1 MLIIAIIMSGLALL
15 AATVC
20 LILSIQE
27 KKRNQ
32 KRNTALCNLL
42 RAEFDQVIACIG
54 EFKVNSRND
63 FAETFG
69 KLDGIALKLDHI
81 VLAFGKRIDD
91 LEKGISPDYNEALA
105 AKQAVD
111 DFNMGISAILNFDPM
126 ESLQRERQKAQLGGE
141 EI

>member
-1 MLIIAIIMSGLALL
+1 MEIVTMILSGLALL
-15 AATVC
+15 AASVC
-20 LILSIQE
+20 LILLIQE

-42 RAEFDQVIACIG
+42 RTEFEQVIAYIG
-54 EFKVNSRND
+54 EFKRNSRND
-63 FAETFG
+63 FAEVFG
-69 KLDGIALKLDHI
+69 KLDGIVML
-81 VLAFGKRIDD
+81 FNKRIED

-126 ESLQRERQKAQLGGE
+126 TAMKKSREEQEGR
-141 EI
+141 

>member
-1 MLIIAIIMSGLALL
+1 MEIVTMILSGLALL
-15 AATVC
+15 AASVC
-20 LILSIQE
+20 LILLIQE

-32 KRNTALCNLL
+32 KRNTALCDLL
-42 RAEFDQVIACIG
+42 RAEFDQVIAYIG

-69 KLDGIALKLDHI
+69 KLDGIALKLDQI

-126 ESLQRERQKAQLGGE
+126 TAIKKSREEQEAR
-141 EI
+141 

>member
-1 MLIIAIIMSGLALL
+1 MELIAIIFSGLALL
-15 AATVC
+15 AAIVC
-20 LILSIQE
+20 LILLIQE

-54 EFKVNSRND
+54 EFKVCSRND
-63 FAETFG
+63 FAATFE
-69 KLDGIALKLDHI
+69 KLDGITLKLDQF
-81 VLAFGKRIDD
+81 VLDFSKRIGD

-126 ESLQRERQKAQLGGE
+126 AAVKKSREEQEGR
-141 EI
+141 

>member
-1 MLIIAIIMSGLALL
+1 MEIVTMILSGLALL
-15 AATVC
+15 AASVC
-20 LILSIQE
+20 LILLIQE

-32 KRNTALCNLL
+32 KRNTALCDLL
-42 RAEFDQVIACIG
+42 RTEFDLVIDYIC
-54 EFKVNSRND
+54 ESKVNSRND

-69 KLDGIALKLDHI
+69 KLDGIALKLDLI
-81 VLAFGKRIDD
+81 VSTFSKRIDD

-126 ESLQRERQKAQLGGE
+126 TAVKKSREEQEAR
-141 EI
+141 

>member
-20 LILSIQE
+20 LILLIQE

-32 KRNTALCNLL
+32 KRNTAALQYADAAAQKVLTLAKNEANAA
-42 RAEFDQVIACIG
+42 AEAAYKNAC
-54 EFKVNSRND
+54 EKF
-63 FAETFG
+63 E
-69 KLDGIALKLDHI
+69 
-81 VLAFGKRIDD
+81 KRVSD